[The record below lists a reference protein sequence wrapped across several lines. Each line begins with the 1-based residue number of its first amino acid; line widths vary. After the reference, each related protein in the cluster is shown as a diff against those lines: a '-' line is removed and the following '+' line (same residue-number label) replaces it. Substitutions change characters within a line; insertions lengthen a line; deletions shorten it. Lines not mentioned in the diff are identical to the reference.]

1 MTPEGCSHLFIAVLM
16 GAASINA
23 ANAQV
28 ALAATQNPD
37 GIYAVDITTQQGD
50 CDKAYHW
57 MISVSGGHVSAAGD
71 TPMKA
76 SGQISP
82 RGTVDLAFQRF
93 GQVATVT
100 GRFARGYGSGSWS
113 SSTMQCAGSWR
124 ALRQS

>member
-1 MTPEGCSHLFIAVLM
+1 MLQMRRSRW
-16 GAASINA
+16 
-23 ANAQV
+23 
-28 ALAATQNPD
+28 
-37 GIYAVDITTQQGD
+37 IYAVDITTQQGD

-100 GRFARGYGSGSWS
+100 GRFARGYGSGSGPRRPCDAPVRGGHS
-113 SSTMQCAGSWR
+113 GKANY
-124 ALRQS
+124 